1 MEITQS
7 EEKIEKTNKNTE
19 KNLLDLWENIKQA
32 ILCMVWTGN
41 LPNLKKETDIQ
52 MQKKQRVPNKMNSDR
67 HTPRYIIIKM
77 ANVKERIL
85 MIARG
90 KQSREYTIYNNIQY
104 NIQYT
109 REYL

>member
-1 MEITQS
+1 MGRLNNGNHPVRR
-7 EEKIEKTNKNTE
+7 KDRKTNKNTE

-32 ILCMVWTGN
+32 ILCMVWAGK

-52 MQKKQRVPNKMNSDR
+52 MQKEQRVPNKMNSKR

-85 MIARG
+85 MVATG
-90 KQSREYTIYNNIQY
+90 KLSV
-104 NIQYT
+104 T

>member
-1 MEITQS
+1 MPCADWSKKKKKNNIEHIKIHIIGVPDDVFDEIIVKSFQ
-7 EEKIEKTNKNTE
+7 
-19 KNLLDLWENIKQA
+19 
-32 ILCMVWTGN
+32 
-41 LPNLKKETDIQ
+41 NLKKETDIQ

>member
-32 ILCMVWTGN
+32 ILCMVWAGN

-67 HTPRYIIIKM
+67 HTPRYITIKM
-77 ANVKERIL
+77 ANVKERNL

-90 KQSREYTIYNNIQY
+90 KQSREYTIYNNIQ
-104 NIQYT
+104 
-109 REYL
+109 

>member
-1 MEITQS
+1 MHLTKQEREINSNRGKCGTHGS
-7 EEKIEKTNKNTE
+7 TKNRKTNKNTE

-32 ILCMVWTGN
+32 ILCMVWAGK

-52 MQKKQRVPNKMNSDR
+52 MQKEQRVPNKMNSKR

-85 MIARG
+85 MVATG
-90 KQSREYTIYNNIQY
+90 
-104 NIQYT
+104 
-109 REYL
+109 

>member
-1 MEITQS
+1 
-7 EEKIEKTNKNTE
+7 
-19 KNLLDLWENIKQA
+19 
-32 ILCMVWTGN
+32 MVWAGN

-52 MQKKQRVPNKMNSDR
+52 TQKEQRVPNKMNSNK

-85 MIARG
+85 MVAIG
-90 KQSREYTIYNNIQY
+90 KQSV
-104 NIQYT
+104 T